1 MSFEFSTR
9 AIHAGQPNEGTT
21 GSVSF
26 PIFQTSTYAQIEP
39 GVHHGYSYSRTNNPT
54 REALEANIASLE
66 SGAYG
71 IAFSSGLAAVNG
83 VLNLLKAGDHVIA
96 CRDLYGGS
104 YRLFTKLYAKF
115 GLTFSFVDTTNLVT
129 IEQAITPKTRVLWLE
144 TPSNPL
150 LSITDIAAASAIA
163 KKHGVLTVV
172 DNTFATPYLQQPLAL
187 GADIVL
193 HSTTKYLNGHS
204 DVIGGCVV
212 TNDQALG
219 AELKFYQNAVGAV
232 PGPQDCYLT
241 LRGTKTLAVRLDR
254 HCENAYKVAR
264 FLAQHPA
271 IEKTFYPGLWT
282 HPNYQLAVK
291 QMRGLGG
298 GVVSFQLASSVA
310 EAKRFTTLT
319 KLFTLAESLGSVKSL
334 LCHPATM
341 THASIEPDV
350 RRAAGISDSLIRLSV
365 GIEDAKDLIADLE
378 QALAQ
383 VTISKDAP
391 KKLAAAAEIPQ
402 ELEVA
407 R

>member
-9 AIHAGQPNEGTT
+9 AIHAGQPNEANT

-66 SGAYG
+66 GAAYG
-71 IAFSSGLAAVNG
+71 IAFSSGLSAVNG
-83 VLNLLKAGDHVIA
+83 VLNLLRAGDHVIA

-104 YRLFTKLYAKF
+104 YRLLTKLYSKF
-115 GLTFSFVDTTNLVT
+115 GLEFSFVDTTNLAT
-129 IEQAITPKTRVLWLE
+129 IQQAVTPKTKVLWLE

-163 KKHGVLTVV
+163 NKHGVITVV

-187 GADIVL
+187 GADIVV

-212 TNDQALG
+212 TNDQALA

-271 IEKTFYPGLWT
+271 VEKTFYPGLWT

-298 GVVSFQLASSVA
+298 GVVSFQLASSVS

-350 RRAAGISDSLIRLSV
+350 RRAVGISDSLIRLSV

-383 VTISKDAP
+383 VQVA
-391 KKLAAAAEIPQ
+391 KKATAAAAIPQ

>member
-66 SGAYG
+66 GGAYG
-71 IAFSSGLAAVNG
+71 IAFASGLAAVNG
-83 VLNLLKAGDHVIA
+83 VLNLLRSGDHVIA

-104 YRLFTKLYAKF
+104 YRLFTKLYSKF
-115 GLTFSFVDTTNLVT
+115 GLEFSFVDTTNIVT
-129 IEQAITPKTRVLWLE
+129 IEQAMTPRTKVLWLE

-163 KKHGVLTVV
+163 RKHGVITVV

-204 DVIGGCVV
+204 DVVGGCIV
-212 TNDQALG
+212 TNDESLAS
-219 AELKFYQNAVGAV
+219 ELKFFQNAVGAV

-282 HPNYQLAVK
+282 HPNYQVAVK

-298 GVVSFQLASSVA
+298 GVVSFQLASSVF
-310 EAKRFTTLT
+310 EAKRLTTLT

-365 GIEDAKDLIADLE
+365 GIEDAKDLISDLE

-383 VTISKDAP
+383 VEVA
-391 KKLAAAAEIPQ
+391 KKASAATAIPQ

>member
-21 GSVSF
+21 GSVTF

-66 SGAYG
+66 GGGYG
-71 IAFSSGLAAVNG
+71 IAFASGLAAVNG

-298 GVVSFQLASSVA
+298 GVVSFQLASTVS

-341 THASIEPDV
+341 THASIEPEV
-350 RRAAGISDSLIRLSV
+350 RRTAGISDGLIRLSV

-383 VTISKDAP
+383 VEVP
-391 KKLAAAAEIPQ
+391 KKLAAAAETPQ

>member
-1 MSFEFSTR
+1 MSFEFDFSTR
-9 AIHAGQPNEGTT
+9 AIHAGQPNEAIT

-26 PIFQTSTYAQIEP
+26 PVFQTSTYAQIEP

-66 SGAYG
+66 GAAYG
-71 IAFSSGLAAVNG
+71 VAFASGLAAVNG
-83 VLNLLKAGDHVIA
+83 VLNLLRAGDHVIA

-115 GLTFSFVDTTNLVT
+115 GLEFSFVDTTDLAAL
-129 IEQAITPKTRVLWLE
+129 EQAFTPRTKVLWLE

-150 LSITDIAAASAIA
+150 LSITDIAAASALA
-163 KKHGVLTVV
+163 KKHGVITVV

-187 GADIVL
+187 GADIVV

-212 TNDQALG
+212 TNERALA
-219 AELKFYQNAVGAV
+219 AELKFHQNAVGAV

-241 LRGTKTLAVRLDR
+241 LRGIKTLAVRLDR
-254 HCENAYKVAR
+254 HCENADKVAR
-264 FLAQHPA
+264 YLSQHPCVRR
-271 IEKTFYPGLWT
+271 TFYPGLWT

-298 GVVSFQLASSVA
+298 GVVSFELDASAA
-310 EAKRFTTLT
+310 ETKRFTTLT

-341 THASIEPDV
+341 THASIEPEV
-350 RRAAGISDSLIRLSV
+350 RQEAGISDSLVRLSV
-365 GIEDAKDLIADLE
+365 GIEGVRDLIADLE

-383 VTISKDAP
+383 VETGK
-391 KKLAAAAEIPQ
+391 AAAATAEP
-402 ELEVA
+402 LEVT